1 MWSRI
6 FAILV
11 CLAGLQVICSAEDNP
26 RQEKADHDKVSV
38 TGDQTLEFGP
48 FVLQGSDLKVRLHS
62 KGRRSIVISGKARLV
77 CGYTRFIAQSI
88 EVSWKNSDEMYFNLW
103 GNVEI
108 QNISGQLRM
117 YAPQAALFHDQD
129 GTHLVLQ
136 NLRQGTVTLLST
148 ANQKTTE
155 LVAVK
160 IDVCSRDSKTFRV
173 TATDLV
179 SFDERDRRLT
189 DQIRFEAS
197 APSEYDIFNQISKV
211 EFEIPPRRSSSAQ
224 SQKISKTEFL
234 QLLK

>member
-1 MWSRI
+1 MLSRI

-11 CLAGLQVICSAEDNP
+11 CLAGLQVICAAEENP
-26 RQEKADHDKVSV
+26 RQAKADHEKVSV

-48 FVLQGSDLKVRLHS
+48 FVLQGSDLKVHLHRQ
-62 KGRRSIVISGKARLV
+62 GQRSVVISGNARLL
-77 CGYTRFIAQSI
+77 CGKTRFMARSI
-88 EVSWKNSDEMYFNLW
+88 KASWKNPDEMNFTLQ
-103 GNVEI
+103 GDIEI

-117 YAPQAALFHDQD
+117 YAQQAVLYHRQNS
-129 GTHLVLQ
+129 TRLVLE
-136 NLRQGTVTLLST
+136 NRRQEPVTLLST
-148 ANQKTTE
+148 SNQKTTE

-160 IDVCSRDSKTFRV
+160 IDVYSRDSKTFRV
-173 TATDLV
+173 VPTDLV

-197 APSEYDIFNQISKV
+197 TPSEYDIFNQISKV
-211 EFEIPPRRSSSAQ
+211 EFEIPPRRSASGQ